1 MENIEDYF
9 NAPIFESAKAL
20 YACRYQSKLE
30 FDLMKRFEE
39 EPKVRSFHQPLLMA
53 LVRNFDEEKFINVD
67 FWIEYLSGKI
77 DLLFIETNFVIS
89 DQAKIILLS
98 NSQKLLNSRKV
109 GFAVLNQQK
118 PHYRRIAP
126 ANLELSK
133 TASINDFY
141 FVNFSWIN

>member
-1 MENIEDYF
+1 MENIKGYSD
-9 NAPIFESAKAL
+9 APIFESKKSL

-30 FDLMKRFEE
+30 FELMKKLEDS
-39 EPKVRSFHQPLLMA
+39 PKVQSFHQPLLSA
-53 LVRNFDEEKFINVD
+53 LVRNPDEEKIIHVN

-77 DLLFIETNFVIS
+77 DLLFIESDFVIS

-133 TASINDFY
+133 TASIDDFY